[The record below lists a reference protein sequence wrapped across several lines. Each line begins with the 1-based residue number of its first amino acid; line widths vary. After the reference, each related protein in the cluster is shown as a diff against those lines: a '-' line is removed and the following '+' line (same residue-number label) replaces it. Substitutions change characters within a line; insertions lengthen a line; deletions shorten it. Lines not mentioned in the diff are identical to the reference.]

1 MWYNGIMRGI
11 LKFILVVAGNA
22 LALWLAWLYVP
33 GFVLNTSDWVQL
45 GLLALVLA
53 LLNGLLK
60 PILKLIFGPIIIL
73 TLGIGLLVINGFIL
87 YLLPIIV
94 NYIDFLRGSIMI
106 QDIPALVYATLIFTV
121 INFVVHLAA

>member
-1 MWYNGIMRGI
+1 MRGI